1 MAKTMRK
8 KEFKNSNFGGKS
20 SELLIQCWFPNKFDF
35 SKNNTRLAWQSI
47 PTKQGLVYVDILV
60 INPMKTAVVG
70 GDFS

>member
-1 MAKTMRK
+1 MLSQIKITIV
-8 KEFKNSNFGGKS
+8 S
-20 SELLIQCWFPNKFDF
+20 SQPYPYSDLGTYLVPRARS

>member
-1 MAKTMRK
+1 MLSEIKITIV
-8 KEFKNSNFGGKS
+8 S
-20 SELLIQCWFPNKFDF
+20 SQPYPYSDLGTYTLYLVPRP

-47 PTKQGLVYVDILV
+47 LPTKQGLVYVDILV

>member
-1 MAKTMRK
+1 MTMLSQIK
-8 KEFKNSNFGGKS
+8 ITIVS
-20 SELLIQCWFPNKFDF
+20 SQPYPYSDLGTYLVPVPRP

-47 PTKQGLVYVDILV
+47 LPTKQGLVYVDILV